1 MAVRSIR
8 NYRIRRNRA
17 GFQALGT
24 AALFAG
30 LLLPRAAPGAAETGS
45 GPLPEAAA
53 SVPAEPQPAPE
64 ALPFLAAEN
73 ASDRFS
79 VSKLTKVYDEYLI
92 AFASQSSGR
101 GPRTLEWL
109 DEQARIAA
117 AADDESTDAR
127 VTTSGSGSAAT
138 IPPEEKKRL
147 EPPKPPVSVGIPSP
161 VAIFGSLAGGLIL
174 LAKVIS
180 GLSR

>member
-1 MAVRSIR
+1 M
-8 NYRIRRNRA
+8 
-17 GFQALGT
+17 
-24 AALFAG
+24 FAG
-30 LLLPRAAPGAAETGS
+30 VLLPRAAPGAADTGS
-45 GPLPEAAA
+45 GLPPETAVSA
-53 SVPAEPQPAPE
+53 PAVPE

-79 VSKLTKVYDEYLI
+79 VSRLTKVYDEYLI
-92 AFASQSSGR
+92 AFASQSTGR

-117 AADDESTDAR
+117 AADDDSSDAR
-127 VTTSGSGSAAT
+127 VSTSGSGSAAT

-174 LAKVIS
+174 LGKVIA